1 MNASHL
7 KKYQT
12 AKRLIAKH
20 GREIELLGMLPSVP
34 SDPDKPWEGGGAKE
48 GVLATLKACFVPF
61 QGSGFGDTVETSNMF
76 SADVQVCMCAPDL
89 DLDTNKI
96 TKIRDGG
103 VVKAIEWK
111 QVLKPADVR
120 VLLGMGIKH

>member
-20 GREIELLGMLPSVP
+20 GRTIELLGMIPGTAP
-34 SDPDKPWEGGGAKE
+34 DPTKPWEGGGSTE

-61 QGSGFGDTVETSNMF
+61 QGSGFGESVETGNMF
-76 SADVQVCMCAPDL
+76 SADVQVCMCAPEQDL
-89 DLDTNKI
+89 DVEKI

-111 QVLKPADVR
+111 EVLKPSDVR
-120 VLLGMGIKH
+120 VLIGMGIKH